1 MDWTAFLLS
10 VELGL
15 WTLAILLPASIWLGR
30 VLAYRRFPGRGFV
43 EAAVALPL
51 VLPPTVVGF
60 YLLLAFGGQ
69 SPLGQ
74 GWERLFGHGLA
85 FSFEGLLLASVIVN
99 LPFAVQPVQNAFAAV
114 PQRVREAGAVSGMPP
129 WRVLASVELP
139 LAWPGIA
146 TAAVLTFAHT
156 LGEFGVVLMVGGSIP
171 GETQT
176 ISIAIYDRVQAFD
189 DRGAAIMSAVLLA
202 VSVAALGLTNTLSR
216 RVGRRTRDA

>member
-1 MDWTAFLLS
+1 MDWPAFRLS
-10 VELGL
+10 VELAL
-15 WTLAILLPASIWLGR
+15 WTLALLLPFSVWLGR

-60 YLLLAFGGQ
+60 YLLVAFGNL

-74 GWERLFGHGLA
+74 AWERAFGQGLA

-114 PQRVREAGAVSGMPP
+114 PRRVREAGAVSGMPP
-129 WRVLASVELP
+129 WRVLRIELP

-171 GETQT
+171 ARRRRSPSRSTT
-176 ISIAIYDRVQAFD
+176 ACRPST
-189 DRGAAIMSAVLLA
+189 SA
-202 VSVAALGLTNTLSR
+202 
-216 RVGRRTRDA
+216 GRASCPPSSLRCPSPRSA

>member
-1 MDWTAFLLS
+1 MDWTAFRLS
-10 VELGL
+10 IELGI
-15 WTLAILLPASIWLGR
+15 WTLALLLPVSIWLGR
-30 VLAYRRFPGRGFV
+30 VLAFRRFPGRGFI

-51 VLPPTVVGF
+51 VLPPTVLGF
-60 YLLLAFGGQ
+60 YLLTAFGNT

-74 GWERLFGHGLA
+74 AWQALLGHGLA

-99 LPFAVQPVQNAFAAV
+99 LPFAVQPIQNGFAAI
-114 PQRVREAGAVSGMPP
+114 PPRVREAGAVSGLPP
-129 WRVLASVELP
+129 WRVFARIELP

-176 ISIAIYDRVQAFD
+176 IAIAIYDRVQAFD
-189 DRGAAIMSAVLLA
+189 DRGAGIMSAVLLA
-202 VSVAALGLTNTLSR
+202 VSVLALGITNTLSR
-216 RVGRRTRDA
+216 RVGRTRRDG

>member
-1 MDWTAFLLS
+1 MDWTAFRLS
-10 VELGL
+10 VELGF
-15 WTLAILLPASIWLGR
+15 WTLVILLPFAVWLGR

-51 VLPPTVVGF
+51 VLPPTVLGF
-60 YLLLAFGGQ
+60 YLLVAFGAG

-74 GWERLFGHGLA
+74 AWEAVFGGGLA
-85 FSFEGLLLASVIVN
+85 FSFEGLLLASVIAN

-114 PQRVREAGAVSGMPP
+114 PPRVREAGAVSGMAP
-129 WRVLASVELP
+129 WRVLARVELP

-176 ISIAIYDRVQAFD
+176 IAIAIYDRVQAFD
-189 DRGAAIMSAVLLA
+189 DRGAAIMSAVLLTVA
-202 VSVAALGLTNTLSR
+202 VVALGLTNTLSR